1 MVRTAF
7 LFVFAGAAV
16 SYQPSAKPGKFTAKN
31 QPLMAELSPK
41 EARMPENILI
51 AIAWPYANAEI
62 HVGNI
67 TGSHLPGD
75 IVARYHRLKGNNV
88 LMVSGTDSHGT
99 PVTLAA
105 DKEGRPVEE
114 VYKKYHDGFLELY
127 QGWGI
132 TYDLFTTTHT
142 ENHFKVSQAI
152 FLALKENGYLYT
164 DKSMQWFSPSA
175 KRFLPDRYVEGT
187 CYICGFESARSDQCD
202 NCGNV
207 LEPEKLINPR
217 SKEGGALELRET
229 EHFYLDLSKLEP
241 NVKEYLRARQSY
253 WRDTVIGESL
263 RKIESEGLKPRPIT
277 RDLDWGVDI
286 PVEGWT
292 EAGKRIYVWF
302 EAVIGYLS
310 APIEWSQLSGNKE
323 AWRDWWVNPS
333 AKQIHFIG
341 KDNIFFHAAW
351 WPAELM
357 GAGTQFL
364 IIFDEDEKPLTL
376 PYDVPA
382 NQFMNLEG
390 KKISGS
396 RNWAVWGRDALT
408 RFDPDALRYYLTV
421 NMPENKDSDWDWAEF
436 VARNNNELVATWGN
450 LANRVLS
457 FAYKHWDGHVPEID
471 VSTLRDADRN
481 LLAAIENG
489 FNTVGAEYEAIRL
502 RSAIGEALK
511 LATTVNQY
519 LDVNAPWSAVKT
531 DKEGAAKTIYTALK
545 AIDSLKIL
553 FAPVLPFTSQRL
565 HEFFSYETPLF
576 GEQYTETVKDSLGEH
591 TVLRY
596 RAVERDGHE
605 ASPNGGIPPYQW
617 QPSELKPG
625 QKLNQPGPLFK
636 KLEDKVIEE
645 ERARLG
651 K

>member
-1 MVRTAF
+1 
-7 LFVFAGAAV
+7 
-16 SYQPSAKPGKFTAKN
+16 
-31 QPLMAELSPK
+31 
-41 EARMPENILI
+41 MPENILI

-132 TYDLFTTTHT
+132 SYDLFTTTHT
-142 ENHFKVSQAI
+142 ENHFKVSQTI

-164 DKSMQWFSPSA
+164 DKSNQWYSPSA
-175 KRFLPDRYVEGT
+175 NRFLPDRYVEGT
-187 CYICGFESARSDQCD
+187 CYICGYEGARSDQCD

-217 SKEGGALELRET
+217 SKDGGSLELRET

-241 NVKEYLRARQSY
+241 DVKEYLRARQSY

-323 AWRDWWVNPS
+323 AWRDWWVNPD

-341 KDNIFFHAAW
+341 KDNIFFHAAL

-364 IIFDEDEKPLTL
+364 KIFDEDEKPLTL

-408 RFDPDALRYYLTV
+408 RYDPDALRYYLTV

-436 VARNNNELVATWGN
+436 VARNNNELVANWGN

-457 FAYKHWDGHVPEID
+457 FCYKHWDGHVPTLGTNGQPP
-471 VSTLRDADRN
+471 VPTLRETDLN
-481 LLAAIENG
+481 LLATIENG
-489 FNTVGAEYEAIRL
+489 FATVGAEYEAVRL

-511 LATTVNQY
+511 LATAVNQY

-531 DKEGAAKTIYTALK
+531 DKVGAAKTIYTALK
-545 AIDSLKIL
+545 AIDSLKVL

-565 HEFFSYETPLF
+565 HEFFGYETPLF

-596 RAVERDGHE
+596 RAPVLSGAAGAVEG
-605 ASPNGGIPPYQW
+605 QW
-617 QPSELKPG
+617 KPSELKPG

-636 KLEDKVIEE
+636 KLEEKVVEE